1 MMLLPL
7 SSKLTSNSLF
17 LVTLQL
23 IGFVQSRSFYGSPE
37 EFMSMG
43 DIDWGK
49 RNIGST
55 LGKRNVG
62 SALRTYRSPY
72 KRYESP
78 AWAYS
83 SMADTDWGWKK
94 RSSDEAAAAEL
105 YNIYRNKK
113 LTDDYWKRYGQSYYQ
128 PYAYRPY
135 NYEPEQPRSL
145 AVAAPAAAPAPAPAP
160 KTKSLKD
167 RKYAFHSMADM
178 DWGWKRKRSM
188 APLPLEDYDLTE
200 PEDVDKKSLSS
211 LHGKRTPENVNGVA
225 E

>member
-1 MMLLPL
+1 
-7 SSKLTSNSLF
+7 
-17 LVTLQL
+17 
-23 IGFVQSRSFYGSPE
+23 
-37 EFMSMG
+37 
-43 DIDWGK
+43 
-49 RNIGST
+49 
-55 LGKRNVG
+55 
-62 SALRTYRSPY
+62 
-72 KRYESP
+72 
-78 AWAYS
+78 
-83 SMADTDWGWKK
+83 MADTDWGWKK

-135 NYEPEQPRSL
+135 NYEQPRSL
-145 AVAAPAAAPAPAPAP
+145 AVAAPAAAAPAPAPAP
-160 KTKSLKD
+160 KTNSLKD

-211 LHGKRTPENVNGVA
+211 LHGKRTPENVNGERA
-225 E
+225 CFFNMTIFPSFKNISGFPC